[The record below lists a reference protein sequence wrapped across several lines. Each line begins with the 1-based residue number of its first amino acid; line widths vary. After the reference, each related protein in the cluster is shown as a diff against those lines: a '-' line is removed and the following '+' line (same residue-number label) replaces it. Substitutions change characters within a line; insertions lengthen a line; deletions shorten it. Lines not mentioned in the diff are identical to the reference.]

1 MSTTALRY
9 AAALHQSGCPA
20 QAFYDSAAYLTDTP
34 PLWQALCS
42 PAVEVREKKA
52 VLERLPGFSADQRLQ
67 RFYALLAE
75 KGRFPWLPEMVQ
87 AYRSLERKKNKEGLC
102 VLRCA
107 RDPGDQALSALAKR
121 VCAKYGWRAL
131 TFEIQVD
138 PEILGVFVLEMDG
151 VTYDKSVRGQLRAL
165 AQRLQEGGE
174 H

>member
-1 MSTTALRY
+1 
-9 AAALHQSGCPA
+9 
-20 QAFYDSAAYLTDTP
+20 
-34 PLWQALCS
+34 
-42 PAVEVREKKA
+42 
-52 VLERLPGFSADQRLQ
+52 
-67 RFYALLAE
+67 
-75 KGRFPWLPEMVQ
+75 MVQ

-138 PEILGVFVLEMDG
+138 PEILGGFVLEMDG